1 MGQRISI
8 SAWPSGA
15 TGAQDAVAPAP
26 QAQPPAMAAYKIDK
40 VAVPETPPVVAV
52 ITAVP
57 TASALASPFGST
69 LAMSGCAEAH
79 VKACPGTGFPFA
91 SCATAVNCCVS
102 PSASSVAVAGLT
114 TTEPTACTTDST
126 AVPDTPAI
134 VAEIVATPF
143 ATAVARPVTG
153 SMATTPAG
161 DADQANVP
169 PGTPFPFA

>member
-1 MGQRISI
+1 MR
-8 SAWPSGA
+8 AALPA
-15 TGAQDAVAPAP
+15 TPA
-26 QAQPPAMAAYKIDK
+26 A
-40 VAVPETPPVVAV
+40 VAV
-52 ITAVP
+52 IVALPFATAVTIP
-57 TASALASPFGST
+57 PASTRAT
-69 LAMSGCAEAH
+69 SGLSAVH
-79 VKACPGTGFPFA
+79 VNACPGTTLPFA
-91 SCATAVNCCVS
+91 SFATAVNCCVS

-161 DADQANVP
+161 DADQANV
-169 PGTPFPFA
+169 

>member
-40 VAVPETPPVVAV
+40 VAVPATPAAVAV
-52 ITAVP
+52 IVALPFATAVTSP
-57 TASALASPFGST
+57 PASTRAT
-69 LAMSGCAEAH
+69 SGLSAVH
-79 VKACPGTGFPFA
+79 VNACPGTTLPFA
-91 SCATAVNCCVS
+91 SFATAVNCCVS

-161 DADQANVP
+161 D
-169 PGTPFPFA
+169 